1 MLAVA
6 VAAESPELLNHTAH
20 VFRTWRRRLAELL
33 EQGGLAPADAA
44 RFAAVLV
51 ASSEGAV
58 VLARAEQS
66 LEPFDLVVK
75 QLIDQV
81 RQLGDAPEL
90 PNRT

>member
-1 MLAVA
+1 VA
-6 VAAESPELLNHTAH
+6 VAADSPELLDHTAR

-33 EQGGLAPADAA
+33 EEGGLAPADAG

-66 LEPFDLVVK
+66 LEPFDLVAE
-75 QLIDQV
+75 QLLDQV
-81 RQLGDAPEL
+81 RQLSQRSRP
-90 PNRT
+90 PNAG